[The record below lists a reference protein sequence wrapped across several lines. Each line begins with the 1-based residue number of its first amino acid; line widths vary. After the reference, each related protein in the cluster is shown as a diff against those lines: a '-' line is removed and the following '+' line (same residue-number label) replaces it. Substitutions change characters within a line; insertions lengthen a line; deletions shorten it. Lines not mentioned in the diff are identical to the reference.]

1 MSAKSLTVALSALS
15 ANLFARS
22 STVDLSAL
30 LSRAF
35 STASTFAAMP
45 STFPNFVAASSDK
58 PMMTL
63 PFSPVTIFRPGLAD
77 SAVFVVPSPV
87 TKSKPCFKD
96 TVFAFSSASPFVRYV
111 IGASRSFTVTVASPK
126 LTVPGSAFLS
136 PSAALP
142 GVTVIVFVPFLIT
155 RLSLPLPE
163 IPFMSVKVSANF
175 TTNPFASVVESFST
189 RMLTPAVASAAGV
202 KFVAPFTVNV
212 VPNARVTS
220 FTSSPWNVNP
230 FAMMSLAVLFKSLTF
245 TAACFV
251 FTSPAAVFKRSK
263 NVGLAIG
270 WFAPSFAVFGIA
282 EATLLMTVV
291 PPVVEPS
298 GFTRRACGVFT
309 STASSAFVPSA
320 FTLSAGYHLPSLAF
334 TTRLPLSSVY
344 TTVPASPLRSA
355 FTFVVK
361 SLPFKPS
368 APVKPSLP
376 IPALSPVPGF
386 PSRPSIPLAPS
397 APTALAISATF
408 ANVSFV
414 A

>member
-1 MSAKSLTVALSALS
+1 
-15 ANLFARS
+15 
-22 STVDLSAL
+22 
-30 LSRAF
+30 
-35 STASTFAAMP
+35 MP

-87 TKSKPCFKD
+87 TKSNPCFKD

-126 LTVPGSAFLS
+126 FTLPGSAFVA

-155 RLSLPLPE
+155 RLSVPLPE
-163 IPFMSVKVSANF
+163 IPFISVKVSANF
-175 TTNPFASVVESFST
+175 TTKPFASVVESFST
-189 RMLTPAVASAAGV
+189 RILTPASVAGVVALGV
-202 KFVAPFTVNV
+202 KFFAPFTVNV

-220 FTSSPWNVNP
+220 FTSSPWKVNP
-230 FAMMSLAVLFKSLTF
+230 FAMISVAVLFKSLTF

-282 EATLLMTVV
+282 EATLLMIVV

-334 TTRLPLSSVY
+334 TKRLPLSSVY

-368 APVKPSLP
+368 FAVKPWSPAFPSAPDLP
-376 IPALSPVPGF
+376 FAAL
-386 PSRPSIPLAPS
+386 PSRPSAPIV
-397 APTALAISATF
+397 PTVFAKLSTF
-408 ANVSFV
+408 ANLAFVSADNPTV
-414 A
+414 

>member
-1 MSAKSLTVALSALS
+1 M
-15 ANLFARS
+15 
-22 STVDLSAL
+22 
-30 LSRAF
+30 
-35 STASTFAAMP
+35 
-45 STFPNFVAASSDK
+45 
-58 PMMTL
+58 
-63 PFSPVTIFRPGLAD
+63 I
-77 SAVFVVPSPV
+77 
-87 TKSKPCFKD
+87 
-96 TVFAFSSASPFVRYV
+96 
-111 IGASRSFTVTVASPK
+111 
-126 LTVPGSAFLS
+126 
-136 PSAALP
+136 
-142 GVTVIVFVPFLIT
+142 
-155 RLSLPLPE
+155 
-163 IPFMSVKVSANF
+163 SV
-175 TTNPFASVVESFST
+175 
-189 RMLTPAVASAAGV
+189 
-202 KFVAPFTVNV
+202 
-212 VPNARVTS
+212 
-220 FTSSPWNVNP
+220 
-230 FAMMSLAVLFKSLTF
+230 AVLFKSLTF

-263 NVGLAIG
+263 NGELAL
-270 WFAPSFAVFGIA
+270 SFGAAGIA

>member
-35 STASTFAAMP
+35 STASTFAVMP

-126 LTVPGSAFLS
+126 LTVPGVAFLS

-175 TTNPFASVVESFST
+175 TTKPFASVVESFST
-189 RMLTPAVASAAGV
+189 RILTPASVAGVVALGV
-202 KFVAPFTVNV
+202 KFFAPFTVNV

-220 FTSSPWNVNP
+220 FTSSPWKVNP
-230 FAMMSLAVLFKSLTF
+230 FAMISVAVLFKSLTF

-251 FTSPAAVFKRSK
+251 FTSPAAVFK
-263 NVGLAIG
+263 
-270 WFAPSFAVFGIA
+270 
-282 EATLLMTVV
+282 
-291 PPVVEPS
+291 
-298 GFTRRACGVFT
+298 
-309 STASSAFVPSA
+309 
-320 FTLSAGYHLPSLAF
+320 
-334 TTRLPLSSVY
+334 
-344 TTVPASPLRSA
+344 
-355 FTFVVK
+355 
-361 SLPFKPS
+361 
-368 APVKPSLP
+368 
-376 IPALSPVPGF
+376 
-386 PSRPSIPLAPS
+386 
-397 APTALAISATF
+397 
-408 ANVSFV
+408 
-414 A
+414 